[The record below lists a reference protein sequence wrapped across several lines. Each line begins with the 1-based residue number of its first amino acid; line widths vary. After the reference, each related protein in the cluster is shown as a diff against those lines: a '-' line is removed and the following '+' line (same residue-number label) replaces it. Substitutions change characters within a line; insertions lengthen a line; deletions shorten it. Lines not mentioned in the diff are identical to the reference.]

1 MTNKD
6 YVETI
11 YNEEEKPIT
20 DYPSKMI
27 NILLIN
33 IKFENSKILE
43 LGCGRGNF

>member
-20 DYPSKMI
+20 DYPSQ
-27 NILLIN
+27 ND
-33 IKFENSKILE
+33 KISY
-43 LGCGRGNF
+43 